1 VQKTEVGS
9 ALRRR
14 DRANDREVMRMSRAD
29 DSVDKA
35 SFRDSIPDSHQ
46 PTFTLL
52 QQLIEELVPDADV
65 SIKWGTI
72 AYDLDGSLFA
82 LSANKK
88 HVNLYILTV
97 GLLAEYADDLA
108 GIPQSKCVLRFSP
121 SAEVPLE
128 TLRKV
133 MTDAVECKRA
143 G

>member
-1 VQKTEVGS
+1 
-9 ALRRR
+9 
-14 DRANDREVMRMSRAD
+14 MSQAD
-29 DSVDKA
+29 NSIDKA

-133 MTDAVECKRA
+133 MTDAVERKRA

>member
-1 VQKTEVGS
+1 
-9 ALRRR
+9 
-14 DRANDREVMRMSRAD
+14 MSQAD
-29 DSVDKA
+29 NSVDEA
-35 SFRDSIPDSHQ
+35 SFRDSIPDSQQ

-52 QQLIEELVPDADV
+52 QQLIEDLVPDADV

-72 AYDLDGSLFA
+72 AYDLDCSLFA

-88 HVNLYILTV
+88 HVNLYILTL

-133 MTDAVECKRA
+133 MTDAVERKRA
-143 G
+143 D

>member
-1 VQKTEVGS
+1 
-9 ALRRR
+9 
-14 DRANDREVMRMSRAD
+14 MSQAD
-29 DSVDKA
+29 DSIDKA
-35 SFRDSIPDSHQ
+35 SFRDSIPDLHQ
-46 PTFTLL
+46 QTFTLL

-88 HVNLYILTV
+88 NVNLYILTV

-121 SAEVPLE
+121 GAEVPLE

-133 MTDAVECKRA
+133 MTDAVERKRA

>member
-1 VQKTEVGS
+1 
-9 ALRRR
+9 
-14 DRANDREVMRMSRAD
+14 MSQAD
-29 DSVDKA
+29 HSGDQA

-46 PTFTLL
+46 PTFTMLE
-52 QQLIEELVPDADV
+52 QLIEELVPDADV

-88 HVNLYILTV
+88 HVNLYVLTI

-108 GIPQSKCVLRFSP
+108 GISQSKCVLRFSP
-121 SAEVPLE
+121 GAEVPVE
-128 TLRKV
+128 TLRKI
-133 MTDAVECKRA
+133 MTDAVERKRS

>member
-1 VQKTEVGS
+1 
-9 ALRRR
+9 
-14 DRANDREVMRMSRAD
+14 MRMSQKGDA
-29 DSVDKA
+29 VDKA
-35 SFRDSIPDSHQ
+35 SFRDAIPDPHR
-46 PTFTLL
+46 PTFTMLE
-52 QQLIEELVPDADV
+52 QLIEELVPDADV

-72 AYDLDGSLFA
+72 AYDLAGSLFA

-108 GIPQSKCVLRFSP
+108 GIPQTKCVLRFSP

-133 MTDAVECKRA
+133 MTDAVERKRA